1 MKKIKDLIYDYND
14 ILLALLIIA
23 VAGAVI
29 MWRVNEIMAY
39 PAYLQEMAKDN
50 PSQDVDFTGIDLTQ
64 QPVEDFNTDPEDI
77 NVDVPPDTE
86 TPGGD
91 PSTEPVQ
98 DPNSE
103 TPGTP
108 SSTEKFVTAKDIEV
122 TIPRGSTGAQI
133 ADILLKSGAIDSS
146 ENFIATAEAKKK
158 ATKLQAGTFKIPAGS
173 TVEDVVNII
182 TR

>member
-39 PAYLQEMAKDN
+39 PAYLQGIAQDN
-50 PSQDVDFTGIDLTQ
+50 PAKDVDFTGIDLTQ
-64 QPVEDFNTDPEDI
+64 HPVDDFNTDPEDI
-77 NVDVPPDTE
+77 NVDVPPDGE

-98 DPNSE
+98 DPNAE
-103 TPGTP
+103 NPGTP
-108 SSTEKFVTAKDIEV
+108 SSGEKFVTAKDIEV

-133 ADILLKSGAIDSS
+133 AEILLKNGAIDSS

-182 TR
+182 AR